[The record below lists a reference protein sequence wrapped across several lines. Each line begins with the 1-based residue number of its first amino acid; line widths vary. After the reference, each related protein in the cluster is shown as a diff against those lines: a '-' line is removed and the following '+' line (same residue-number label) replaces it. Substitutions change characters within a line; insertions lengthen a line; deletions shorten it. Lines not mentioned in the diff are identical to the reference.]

1 MKKLLCAVLAL
12 AVSATVLLSGCSLFG
27 GNGSN
32 LDVTVNNSYDSM
44 TDEQWREYKEI
55 LNNQTADS
63 GKAFQT
69 AVNGSLLSGVSILTS
84 FTYNDLTCYVDE
96 MFGGSRPVGR
106 LDYRS
111 VYCGAGVIVEMNEAR
126 DSAYVIT
133 NCHVVYS
140 DSSKEIISDDIKLY
154 LYGQDTE
161 GVNYNLKYDYVK
173 YNNNKAYYVSD
184 GKEYW
189 LLDYEV
195 TDDANYA
202 MKAEVV
208 CASTTY
214 DIALLKVSNSSILK
228 NSGAKAADFV
238 KEDEVYAGARA
249 YAVGNP
255 DGDGM
260 SATVGVIT
268 KESEEIFLN
277 LSDNEDDDN
286 YGSYRVIR
294 TDAAINGGNSG
305 GGFYNE
311 KGELVGIINSKST
324 GDDIDNMGYALPA
337 SYVRRL
343 WQLMKDTAPTYF
355 NKKKPYVKAAKFPAV
370 YKVANSVSYMNPLG
384 LAEIAETIVISTAGG
399 NFKAGDVLKHITIKN
414 GDTVIEDKNITR
426 AYHIDDTLLSARN
439 GYTVIFTVE
448 RGGVETAVSYTASL
462 EQV

>member
-1 MKKLLCAVLAL
+1 MKKFLCAVLAL
-12 AVSATVLLSGCSLFG
+12 TLSATVLLSGCSMFG
-27 GNGSN
+27 GSGSS
-32 LDVTVNNSYDSM
+32 LDVTVNNTYDSM

-55 LNNQTADS
+55 LNGQTADG
-63 GKAFQT
+63 GKALQT
-69 AVNGSLLSGVSILTS
+69 AVNGSLLSGVSILTR
-84 FTYNDLTCYVDE
+84 FTYNDLNCYVDE
-96 MFGGSRPVGR
+96 MFGGSRAVGR
-106 LDYRS
+106 LDYHS

-140 DSSKEIISDDIKLY
+140 DSSKEVISDDVRLY
-154 LYGQDTE
+154 LYGQDAE
-161 GVNYNLKYDYVK
+161 GVNFNLKYDYVTYK
-173 YNNNKAYYVSD
+173 NSKAYYVED
-184 GKEYW
+184 GNEYW
-189 LLDYEV
+189 LLDYEI
-195 TDDANYA
+195 TDDANYGI
-202 MKAEVV
+202 KAEVV

-228 NSGAKAADFV
+228 NSGARVADFV
-238 KEDEVYAGARA
+238 KDDEVYAGARA

-277 LSDNEDDDN
+277 LSDNEDEDA

-311 KGELVGIINSKST
+311 NGELIGIINSKST

-343 WQLMKDTAPTYF
+343 WQLMKDTAPAYF
-355 NKKKPYVKAAKFPAV
+355 SKKDPYVKAAKFPAV
-370 YKVANSVSYMNPLG
+370 YKVVNTVSYMNLLG
-384 LAEIAETIVISTAGG
+384 LAEIAETVAVSTAGG
-399 NFKAGDVLKHITIKN
+399 NFKAGDVLRRVTIKN
-414 GDTVIEDKNITR
+414 GETVIEDKKITR

-448 RGGVETAVSYTASL
+448 RGGVETEVSYTASL
-462 EQV
+462 EKV

>member
-1 MKKLLCAVLAL
+1 MMIMKKFLCAVIVL
-12 AVSATVLLSGCSLFG
+12 AVSATVLFSGC
-27 GNGSN
+27 GSSI
-32 LDVTVNNSYDSM
+32 DVTVNNSYNSM

-55 LNNQTADS
+55 LNNQTEDS

-84 FTYNDLTCYVDE
+84 FTYNDLNCYVDE
-96 MFGGSRPVGR
+96 VFGGSKSVGR

-140 DSSKEIISDDIKLY
+140 DSSKETISNDVRLY
-154 LYGQDTE
+154 LYGQDAE

-173 YNNNKAYYVSD
+173 YRNSKAYYVSD

-195 TDDANYA
+195 TDDDNYA

-238 KEDEVYAGARA
+238 KEDEVYAGTRA

-268 KESEEIFLN
+268 KESEEIILN
-277 LSDNEDDDN
+277 LSDVDEDA
-286 YGSYRVIR
+286 YESYRVIR

-337 SYVRRL
+337 SYVKRL
-343 WQLMKDTAPTYF
+343 WQLMKDTASSYF
-355 NKKKPYVKAAKFPAV
+355 TKSNPYVKAAKFPAV

-384 LAEIAETIVISTAGG
+384 LAEISETIVISTAGG
-399 NFKAGDVLKHITIKN
+399 SFKTGDVLKHITIKN
-414 GDTVIEDKNITR
+414 GETVIEDKDITR

-439 GYTVIFTVE
+439 GYTVVFTVE
-448 RGGVETAVSYTASL
+448 RGGAQTEVKYTASL
-462 EQV
+462 ERV